1 MKKLITITLKM
12 KSMDSLDLPLEDVR
26 TKYETHRF
34 ANEH

>member
-1 MKKLITITLKM
+1 M